1 MSPERW
7 KQIELLYHAALERE
21 PGTQQAFLD
30 EACAGDDELLGEV
43 LSLLDHDA
51 RSARFIEEPVLRVA
65 ARELAGQSSSAVQTL
80 PSASLPQIAGYQLLE
95 TLGVGGMGEVHLAL
109 DIRLGRK
116 VAIKLLPVEFTSDSG
131 RLRRFTQEAH
141 AASALNHPNIITIHE
156 IGEAHST
163 HYIVTE
169 YIDGE
174 TLRQRIKAAPQQ
186 RMGLSEAVDVAA
198 QIAAALT
205 AAHEAG
211 ITHRDIKPENVM
223 VRRDGI
229 VKVLDFGLA
238 KLTEA
243 SPACATA

>member
-1 MSPERW
+1 M
-7 KQIELLYHAALERE
+7 I
-21 PGTQQAFLD
+21 
-30 EACAGDDELLGEV
+30 
-43 LSLLDHDA
+43 
-51 RSARFIEEPVLRVA
+51 
-65 ARELAGQSSSAVQTL
+65 VQTL
-80 PSASLPQIAGYQLLE
+80 PSASLPQIGGYQLLE

-109 DIRLGRK
+109 DIRLRRK

-156 IGEAHST
+156 IGVADST

-186 RMGLSEAVDVAA
+186 RMTPSEAVDVAA

-211 ITHRDIKPENVM
+211 ITHRDIKPENLL
-223 VRRDGI
+223 I
-229 VKVLDFGLA
+229 AKVSLRS
-238 KLTEA
+238 LT
-243 SPACATA
+243 SV